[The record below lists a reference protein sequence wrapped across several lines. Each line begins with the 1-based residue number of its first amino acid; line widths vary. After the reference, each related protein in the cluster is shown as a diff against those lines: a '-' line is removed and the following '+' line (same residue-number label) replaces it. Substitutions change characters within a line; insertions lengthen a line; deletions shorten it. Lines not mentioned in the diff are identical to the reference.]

1 MAAPAPLLACE
12 RLRSAALSGAAAA
25 QDPAYIAVLHG
36 VTGSSGQLA
45 PFTQRLI
52 DAAATAAGRPIE
64 AILLNQRGHGASR
77 DLPFPPPHSVDAC
90 TDDAVALLRHELGTQ
105 APLAI
110 LGHSLGGKV
119 WVIDAAAGETPTSSF
134 ALLLGMLGRLAAL
147 QQPLDSLEPVKQAV
161 ADAGLPE
168 PAQMYMASRC
178 EQLGHGRC
186 RTGFDPSLTRALL
199 ESYLVTDLSHLVSAP
214 LPGVQL
220 HFINGGDSDILE
232 GCPEEKERFTAGIAA
247 KRAAGSTGP
256 STEAVQYWEVPGAGH
271 FVPWTHAAELAAT
284 VAPVLASAVALA

>member
-90 TDDAVALLRHELGTQ
+90 TDDAVALLRWALRGRDGAPPKGAKLGLWMSTNRMLSDVVQHAGLAGCGPPHIAYTPTCRRHELGTQ
-105 APLAI
+105 APLVI

-119 WVIDAAAGETPTSSF
+119 
-134 ALLLGMLGRLAAL
+134 ALSVLARLAAEGAQL
-147 QQPLDSLEPVKQAV
+147 PKQVRRPVPV
-161 ADAGLPE
+161 ASSP
-168 PAQMYMASRC
+168 P
-178 EQLGHGRC
+178 
-186 RTGFDPSLTRALL
+186 P
-199 ESYLVTDLSHLVSAP
+199 
-214 LPGVQL
+214 
-220 HFINGGDSDILE
+220 
-232 GCPEEKERFTAGIAA
+232 
-247 KRAAGSTGP
+247 
-256 STEAVQYWEVPGAGH
+256 
-271 FVPWTHAAELAAT
+271 
-284 VAPVLASAVALA
+284 